1 MGDYGPR
8 QGEVLRLGGT
18 SLRLRIDKRVPD
30 TFDEFRVGFAKTG
43 RDGIGLKAIP
53 TSESADVVLSNAI
66 ILDPIDGVTVAS
78 IGIRNGRIS
87 GIGKAGNPDTSNDI
101 DVVVGSGT
109 IVIEADG
116 LIATPGGI
124 DTHVHSLS
132 PRVFDALIS
141 SGITSVIAQEAGPVW
156 GVGMGSA
163 HYLRQ
168 AIRSMERFPLNIGLL
183 GRGSTS
189 ADAVTR
195 EALEAHV
202 CGFKVH
208 EDTGTTVRTLDTAL
222 RAAEEADVQVA
233 VHTDSLNESLS
244 VTDTIAVLDGR
255 VIHAYHVEGC
265 GGGHAPDVLRL
276 AGHDHILASSTNP
289 TLPYGINAVAEHVG
303 MIMLS
308 HGMNPD
314 RESDVRIAHA
324 RVRTATMAAENQLHD
339 RGVIPITSSDAQ
351 GMGRAGETWWRTFAL
366 AAVLAPHT
374 RDDGVDVDP
383 SVADSGSDTGDTG
396 DTGDDNDRILRY
408 LAKITINPA
417 RAHGIGHEVGR
428 LAPGFLAD
436 IVLWRPQAF
445 AAKPHL
451 VLKSGFPSWGVTG
464 DPNAT
469 IDSAEPLIIA
479 EQFGAH
485 GAAPADLSVLFS
497 NRLAVAEG
505 PALTSRRIVTVRDCR
520 TVRAHDMVRHGVLGS
535 IGVPRQPGAPVTWN
549 GEDLTMAPVRQV
561 PLSRLHFL

>member
-1 MGDYGPR
+1 MSSYGPR
-8 QGEVLRLGGT
+8 EGDVVRLGGT
-18 SLRLRIDKRVPD
+18 RLRLRIASRVSD
-30 TFDEFRVGFAKTG
+30 THDEFRVGFAKTG
-43 RDGIGLKAIP
+43 RDGIGLKAVP
-53 TSESADVVLSNAI
+53 TSDSADVVLSNAI
-66 ILDPIDGVTVAS
+66 VLDPIDGVRVAS

-109 IVIEADG
+109 VVIEADG

-156 GVGMGSA
+156 GVGLGSA
-163 HYLRQ
+163 QYLTQ
-168 AIRSMERFPLNIGLL
+168 ALRSMERFPLNIGLL

-189 ADAVTR
+189 SDAVTK

-208 EDTGTTVRTLDTAL
+208 EDTGTTLRTLDTAL

-244 VTDTIAVLDGR
+244 VMDTIAVLDGR
-255 VIHAYHVEGC
+255 VIHAFHVEGC

-289 TLPYGINAVAEHVG
+289 TLPYGVNAVAEHVG

-314 RESDVRIAHA
+314 RESDIQIAHA

-339 RGVIPITSSDAQ
+339 LGIIPITSSDAQ

-366 AAVLAPHT
+366 AAVLAPPSP
-374 RDDGVDVDP
+374 DGTTE
-383 SVADSGSDTGDTG
+383 SDN
-396 DTGDDNDRILRY
+396 TGDDNDRILRY

-417 RAHGIGHEVGR
+417 LAHGIGHEVGR

-436 IVLWRPQAF
+436 IVLWRPEAF
-445 AAKPHL
+445 AAKPQL

-497 NRLAVAEG
+497 NKLAVADN
-505 PALTSRRIVTVRDCR
+505 PARTSRRVVAVRDCR
-520 TVRAHDMVRHGVLGS
+520 TVRSSDMVRHGALGT

-549 GEDLTMAPVRQV
+549 GENLTMSAVRQV

>member
-1 MGDYGPR
+1 MSSYGPR
-8 QGEVLRLGGT
+8 EGDVVRLGGT
-18 SLRLRIDKRVPD
+18 RLRLRIASRVSD
-30 TFDEFRVGFAKTG
+30 THDEFRVGFAKTG
-43 RDGIGLKAIP
+43 RDGIGLKAVP
-53 TSESADVVLSNAI
+53 TSDSADVVLSNAI
-66 ILDPIDGVTVAS
+66 VLDPIDGVRVAS

-109 IVIEADG
+109 VVIEADG

-156 GVGMGSA
+156 GVGLGSA
-163 HYLRQ
+163 QYLTQ
-168 AIRSMERFPLNIGLL
+168 ALRSMERFPLNIGLL

-189 ADAVTR
+189 SDAVTK

-208 EDTGTTVRTLDTAL
+208 EDTGTTLRTLDTAL

-244 VTDTIAVLDGR
+244 VMDTIAVLGGR
-255 VIHAYHVEGC
+255 VIHAFHVEGC

-289 TLPYGINAVAEHVG
+289 TLPYGVNAVAEHVG

-314 RESDVRIAHA
+314 RESDIQIAHA

-339 RGVIPITSSDAQ
+339 LGIIPITSSDAQ

-366 AAVLAPHT
+366 AAVLAPPSP
-374 RDDGVDVDP
+374 DGTTE
-383 SVADSGSDTGDTG
+383 SDN
-396 DTGDDNDRILRY
+396 TGDDNDRILRY

-417 RAHGIGHEVGR
+417 LAHGIGHEVGR

-436 IVLWRPQAF
+436 IVLWRPEAF
-445 AAKPHL
+445 AAKPQL

-497 NRLAVAEG
+497 NKLAVADN
-505 PALTSRRIVTVRDCR
+505 PARTSRRVVAVQDCR
-520 TVRAHDMVRHGVLGS
+520 TVRSSDMVRHGALGT

-549 GEDLTMAPVRQV
+549 GENLTMSAVRQV